1 MLVPVAPEQ
10 SGTGAPSVEVDHHF
24 HHGDVDQRD
33 QHTDSQGQGALNS
46 AGLGKSG
53 KSNTRSPVLGIIYF
67 VWVTYG
73 GVIAVEATVEG
84 LNVTKLEDGGGD
96 PEYEEGETVGE
107 DGSHCHHH
115 HIRTD
120 SLPHSAL
127 LSLSLSQ
134 DKKSAMQD
142 TKGQHQIKMNIQ
154 KYSPNLI

>member
-1 MLVPVAPEQ
+1 M
-10 SGTGAPSVEVDHHF
+10 
-24 HHGDVDQRD
+24 
-33 QHTDSQGQGALNS
+33 
-46 AGLGKSG
+46 
-53 KSNTRSPVLGIIYF
+53 
-67 VWVTYG
+67 TYG

-134 DKKSAMQD
+134 DKKSAM
-142 TKGQHQIKMNIQ
+142 
-154 KYSPNLI
+154 

>member
-1 MLVPVAPEQ
+1 MLVPAAPEQ

-46 AGLGKSG
+46 AGLGQSG
-53 KSNTRSPVLGIIYF
+53 KSNTRSLGIIYF

-115 HIRTD
+115 HIRTG
-120 SLPHSAL
+120 SVPHPAL